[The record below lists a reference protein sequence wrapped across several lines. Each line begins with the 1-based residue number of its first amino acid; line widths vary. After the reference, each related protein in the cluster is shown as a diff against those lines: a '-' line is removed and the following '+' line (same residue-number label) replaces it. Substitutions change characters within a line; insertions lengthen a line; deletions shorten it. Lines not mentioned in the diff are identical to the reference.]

1 MIDLTT
7 VFTRTRGRSMLVLA
21 TVVALSLLAAL
32 QLGRLRLDVSA
43 EGFRLEGDKAVEM
56 YEKAGSLFGRDQ
68 GAVILLSDPVLFVA
82 DNLTAI
88 RNVQDKLTRLDGIA
102 EVHSLFNTTHL
113 RVVDDFIQS
122 GPYIETSQLSD
133 AAVEALIADANA
145 DPFVSGTLISRDG
158 TTLALQLVLSAEGD
172 DAVALYDEIENTIA
186 PLHSLLSEVRQI
198 NPVMI
203 DRELQERI
211 LADIGTIG
219 PIALAILFTVM
230 FACCRS
236 ARLALLPL
244 ITAGVS
250 ILWLLGLLPWLG
262 LSLNILTSLVPALL
276 VIIGSTEDIHLI
288 AEYRAARESQR
299 SRSEAIATMM
309 RRMLLITA
317 ITAFTSFV
325 GMASI
330 TLNPIQMMREF
341 SLVASLGLALNY
353 LITIL
358 LVPAYL
364 NCIETCAG
372 ATRCRTT
379 RWLSR
384 ANCERYYG
392 TLWRHRRKFG
402 LMAVAGLCACLA
414 STPGLRVDSSLI
426 DFMAVDSPTLRDLA
440 RIEEKLGGAN
450 LLQIVIEAPHEGALK
465 TPAMLKQI
473 DKLQRYLSGS
483 EIFEHNLSLVDLIAL
498 SYSLVNDSG
507 KREVPV
513 EQSVVDELLL
523 FMEDEK
529 LSRFVDADFRRT
541 VVYARHELL
550 SSRSFAQAVEALER
564 FIRSDLD
571 DRLHITV
578 TGEAVITGHALD
590 TIASGQLLSLLA
602 TLGLVFVISAV
613 MMGDARGGVIA
624 VTVNTIPL
632 AVMFATIS
640 LVGLSFN
647 FSTAMVATIAFGI
660 SVDYTLHFLQ
670 RYRQHLNLLEEA
682 REAMIHTIQEESL
695 AIITTTLTLTAGMS
709 CFLLSAFPSVATF
722 GLLCVE
728 VLCVSFIA
736 NFTITPLLV
745 TMLGIHRKAPHGSEQ
760 RVQQGVAVTQ

>member
-1 MIDLTT
+1 MLDLTT
-7 VFTRTRGRSMLVLA
+7 AVTRTRRRSVLVLA
-21 TVVALSLLAAL
+21 TVVVLSMLAAL

-43 EGFRLEGDKAVEM
+43 EGFRLEGDRAVEV
-56 YEKAGSLFGRDQ
+56 YEMAGSLFGREQ
-68 GAVILLSDPVLFVA
+68 VAVILLNDHELFA
-82 DNLTAI
+82 T
-88 RNVQDKLTRLDGIA
+88 DKLESIRGIQDSLTQLDGIA
-102 EVHSLFNTTHL
+102 EVHSLFNAPHL

-122 GPYIETSQLSD
+122 GPYIESTPLSD
-133 AAVEALIADANA
+133 AAVDALIADANA

-186 PLHSLLSEVRQI
+186 PLHAQLSVVRQI
-198 NPVMI
+198 NPAMI

-299 SRSEAIATMM
+299 SRSGAIATMM
-309 RRMLLITA
+309 RRMLVITA

-372 ATRCRTT
+372 ATGCRTT

-392 TLWRHRRKFG
+392 TLWRHRRKLL
-402 LMAVAGLCACLA
+402 LMAVAGLCVGLA
-414 STPGLRVDSSLI
+414 SAPGVRVDGSLV
-426 DFMAVDSPTLRDLA
+426 DFMAVDSPTLRNLA
-440 RIEEKLGGAN
+440 RMEEKLAGAN
-450 LLQIVIEAPHEGALK
+450 LIRIVIEAPHEGALK

-473 DKLQRYLSGS
+473 DKLQRYLRGS
-483 EIFEHNLSLVDLIAL
+483 ETFEHNLSLVDLIAL

-507 KREVPV
+507 KRELPT
-513 EQSVVDELLL
+513 EQSIVDELLL
-523 FMEDEK
+523 FIEDEK
-529 LSRFVDADFRRT
+529 LSRFVDKEFRRT
-541 VVYARHELL
+541 VVYVRHELL
-550 SSRSFAQAVEALER
+550 SSPSFAQAVEALER

-590 TIASGQLLSLLA
+590 TIASGQVLSLLA

-647 FSTAMVATIAFGI
+647 ISTAMVATIAFGI

-682 REAMIHTIQEESL
+682 REAMIHTLQEESL

-745 TMLGIHRKAPHGSEQ
+745 TMLGIRRKAPHGNEE
-760 RVQQGVAVTQ
+760 RIHQGVAVTQ

>member
-7 VFTRTRGRSMLVLA
+7 VITRTRRRSVLVLA
-21 TVVALSLLAAL
+21 TVVMLSLLASL
-32 QLGRLRLDVSA
+32 QLARLRLDVSA
-43 EGFRLEGDKAVEM
+43 EGFRLEGDQAVEIF
-56 YEKAGSLFGRDQ
+56 ETAGSLFGRDRV
-68 GAVILLSDPVLFVA
+68 AVILLSDPELFA
-82 DNLTAI
+82 AGKLEAI
-88 RNVQDKLTRLDGIA
+88 REVQDRLTGLDGIA
-102 EVHSLFNTTHL
+102 EVHSLFNTPHL
-113 RVVDDFIQS
+113 RVVGDFIRS
-122 GPYIETSQLSD
+122 GPYIESTPLTD

-145 DPFVSGTLISRDG
+145 DPFVSGSLISKDG
-158 TTLALQLVLSAEGD
+158 TSLALQLVLSAEGE
-172 DAVALYDEIENTIA
+172 DAAALYDEIENRIA
-186 PLHSLLSEVRQI
+186 PLRSRLNEVRQI
-198 NPVMI
+198 NPAMI

-211 LADIGTIG
+211 LSDIGTIG

-244 ITAGVS
+244 LTAGVS
-250 ILWLLGLLPWLG
+250 VLWLLGLLPWFG

-299 SRSEAIATMM
+299 SRSGAIATMM
-309 RRMLLITA
+309 RRMLVITA

-364 NCIETCAG
+364 NCIEPCTG

-379 RWLSR
+379 HWLSR
-384 ANCERYYG
+384 TNCERYYA
-392 TLWRHRRKFG
+392 TLWRHRRKFL
-402 LMAVAGLCACLA
+402 LMAIAGLCACLA
-414 STPGLRVDSSLI
+414 SAPGLRVDSSLV

-440 RIEEKLGGAN
+440 RMEEKLAGAN
-450 LLQIVIEAPHEGALK
+450 LMQIVIEAPKEGALK

-483 EIFEHNLSLVDLIAL
+483 ETFEHNLSLVDLIAL

-507 KREVPV
+507 KREVPT
-513 EQSVVDELLL
+513 EQSIVDELLL
-523 FMEDEK
+523 FIDEEK

-550 SSRSFAQAVEALER
+550 SSHSFAQAVEALER
-564 FIRSDLD
+564 FIRNELD

-578 TGEAVITGHALD
+578 TGEAVITGHAMD
-590 TIASGQLLSLLA
+590 TIASGQILSLLT

-613 MMGDARGGVIA
+613 MMGDARGGAIA
-624 VTVNTIPL
+624 VTVNTLPL

-640 LVGLSFN
+640 LAGLSFN

-670 RYRQHLNLLEEA
+670 RYRQHLDLLEEA
-682 REAMIHTIQEESL
+682 REAMIHTLQEESL

-745 TMLGIHRKAPHGSEQ
+745 TMLGIQRKAPIGSEQ
-760 RVQQGVAVTQ
+760 RVHQGVAVTQ